1 MLSDATSADEQHSP
15 TNNDTSEAPA
25 TTSSSSSSTTTSTTS
40 GTANYDALNEIDVDL
55 SKICDRK
62 HDPSDNGSFLYRYN
76 ESLTLEWLS
85 AKVLHVANALT
96 SVDSS
101 VLSTKARAAT
111 YNVGAVVLTAD
122 DRKRMAVEFITTYL
136 DSQLAEKLC
145 TATGY
150 VVLVEG
156 MHCNAPCVCVRNSV
170 VLDNTSNKTSE
181 RQYQSAMNPVS
192 VMKRNRSSDHLTT
205 PSPKV

>member
-25 TTSSSSSSTTTSTTS
+25 TTSTSSSTTSTTS
-40 GTANYDALNEIDVDL
+40 TSTSTANYDALNEIDVDL

-150 VVLVEG
+150 VVLILWWLKECIV
-156 MHCNAPCVCVRNSV
+156 MLHVCVCVYAIVWCWTTRRTRHPSV
-170 VLDNTSNKTSE
+170 NTS
-181 RQYQSAMNPVS
+181 
-192 VMKRNRSSDHLTT
+192 LL
-205 PSPKV
+205 